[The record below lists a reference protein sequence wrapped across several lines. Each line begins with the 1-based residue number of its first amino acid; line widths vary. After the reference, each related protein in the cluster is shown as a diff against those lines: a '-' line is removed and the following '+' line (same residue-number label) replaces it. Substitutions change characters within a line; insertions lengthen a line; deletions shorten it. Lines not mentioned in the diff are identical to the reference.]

1 MEMTDAQTISDLAK
15 KMREI
20 LENKQR
26 FPFLDRRP
34 HYLSVELLIPVEKK
48 CNSTDPNLIVPIVTE
63 WFRDFV
69 CSQPKMAVQIF
80 LAEGVIEV
88 EELARDVKDECFC
101 LSLILEAFLR
111 YGPQVADSKGYPA
124 QGPIGT
130 IH

>member
-34 HYLSVELLIPVEKK
+34 HYLSLELLIPVEKK
-48 CNSTDPNLIVPIVTE
+48 CNSTDPNLIVAIITE

-69 CSQPKMAVQIF
+69 CSQPKLVVQIF
-80 LAEGVIEV
+80 LAEELIGAK
-88 EELARDVKDECFC
+88 ELARHLDDGCICF
-101 LSLILEAFLR
+101 SLVLEAYLR
-111 YGPQVADSKGYPA
+111 YGPRASYI
-124 QGPIGT
+124 GPE
-130 IH
+130 H